1 MVHQIQQRL
10 HGIGYPL
17 VIVDPA
23 DLFIHLA
30 LDADRQLEAVAVHAA
45 ALVIFRQAGQG
56 VGGLEMEAF
65 RETGAH
71 GPGRLAPPRPGNN
84 HNQGLAS
91 RACHPKTRPPMSE
104 PRVIILIP
112 SYNTGRELLRA
123 TVSAALSH
131 AGQVLVVVD
140 GSTDGS
146 DHGLEDLAPAQRL
159 GVHRLP
165 KNAGKGSA
173 VKAGLEHARQ
183 LGFTHALCMDADGQH
198 PANAIPEFTRI
209 LQNHP
214 TAAIFGR
221 PVFDA
226 SAPALRVEGRKVSNF
241 CANLET
247 LGWGVDDSLFG
258 MRLYPIQPLLEA
270 FEETR
275 FARRFDFDPEMA
287 VRLAWKG
294 IPIINLPTPV
304 RYLDPAEGGVS
315 QFRYLRD
322 NTLLTGMHLR
332 LFGGFLIRLPWL
344 ILRGQ
349 NPLLHLSPP
358 H

>member
-1 MVHQIQQRL
+1 M
-10 HGIGYPL
+10 
-17 VIVDPA
+17 IVNPA
-23 DLFIHLA
+23 DALVHLA
-30 LDADRQLEAVAVHAA
+30 LDRDRQLETVAVHLP
-45 ALVIFRQAGQG
+45 ALVIIRQARQG
-56 VGGLEMEAF
+56 VGGLKMEAF
-65 RETGAH
+65 RESRAH
-71 GPGRLAPPRPGNN
+71 GPAKLPARAPGNN

-91 RACHPKTRPPMSE
+91 PIHHPKTRPAMSE

-112 SYNTGRELLRA
+112 SFNTGRELLRR
-123 TVSAALSH
+123 TLSSALETTENIL
-131 AGQVLVVVD
+131 LVID

-146 DHGLEDLAPAQRL
+146 DHDIESLAPSDRL
-159 GVHRLP
+159 QVLRLP
-165 KNAGKGSA
+165 ENAGKGSA
-173 VKAGLEHARQ
+173 VLAGLRRARD
-183 LGFTHALCMDADGQH
+183 LGYSHVLCMDADGQH
-198 PANAIPEFTRI
+198 PASAVPTFISTLRA
-209 LQNHP
+209 HP

-241 CANLET
+241 WANLET

-258 MRLYPIQPLLEA
+258 MRLYPVAPLLEA
-270 FEETR
+270 FAETR

-304 RYLDPAEGGVS
+304 RYLHPDEGGVS

-322 NTLLTGMHLR
+322 NTLLTGMHFR
-332 LFGGFLIRLPWL
+332 LFGGFLLRLPWL
-344 ILRGQ
+344 VLRGG